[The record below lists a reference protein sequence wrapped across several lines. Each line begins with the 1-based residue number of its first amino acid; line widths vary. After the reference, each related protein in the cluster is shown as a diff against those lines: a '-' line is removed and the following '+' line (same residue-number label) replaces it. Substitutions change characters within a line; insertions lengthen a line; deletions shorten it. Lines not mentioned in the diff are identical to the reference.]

1 MRRVVVTG
9 LGAVTPLGVG
19 VPRTWKRLLDGHCG
33 IVNVK
38 HRDARFAEQPC
49 QIAAVVPQGAM
60 QDGGLDRVGMD
71 ERKMA
76 LFAQYGIVAAEEAL
90 NDAKWRPSEFEQREA
105 TGVCLGSGIGNFD
118 EIYNTVIAYDKGVGA
133 LTIESLSDTDD
144 SQGYKKV
151 NPLFVPKL
159 LINLGAGHISM
170 RHGFMGPNH
179 AATTACTTG
188 AHSIGDAARFIACG
202 DADVMVAGGAESCIH
217 PLAIGGFA
225 RARSLATDYND
236 DPELAS
242 RPFDADRA
250 GFVVGEGA
258 AMLVLEDLEHARA
271 RGARIYAELKGY
283 GCSSDAHHMTAPK
296 ENGEGAYI
304 AMKKALKQA
313 QVKPAAVDYVNAHAT
328 STVVGDAA
336 ENTAIKSLLLGPEGK
351 NKASEVNISS
361 TKGAI
366 GHLLGGAGAVEAV
379 FSVLAIRDN
388 IMPPTLNLNRLAEGF
403 DCNYAPGNAQ
413 DRQIDNPTAALIMAS
428 NGDAGRGERH
438 PICSNARQRD
448 RRHFRSQI
456 ALGREP

>member
-19 VPRTWKRLLDGHCG
+19 IRRTWKRLLDGHCG
-33 IVNVK
+33 IVNVNDS
-38 HRDARFAEQPC
+38 DARFAEQPC
-49 QIAAVVPQGAM
+49 QVAAVVPQGTR
-60 QDGGLDRVGMD
+60 QSGGWTASEWLSRGE

-76 LFAQYGIVAAEEAL
+76 LFAQYAMAAAEEAL
-90 NDAKWRPSEFEQREA
+90 EDAGWKPTPFEQRET

-118 EIYNTVIAYDKGVGA
+118 EIYNTVVAFERG
-133 LTIESLSDTDD
+133 
-144 SQGYKKV
+144 GYKKV

-170 RHGFMGPNH
+170 KYGFMGPNH

-225 RARSLATDYND
+225 RARSLATEFND
-236 DPELAS
+236 HPEKAS
-242 RPFDADRA
+242 RPFDAGRR

-258 AMLVLEDLEHARA
+258 AVVILEELEHAHA
-271 RGARIYAELKGY
+271 RGAHIYAELKGY

-296 ENGEGAYI
+296 ENGEGAYM

-313 QVKPAAVDYVNAHAT
+313 GLPPAAVDYVNAHAT

-336 ENTAIKSLLLGPEGK
+336 ENAAIKSLLLGPDGK
-351 NKASEVNISS
+351 QKAADVNISS
-361 TKGAI
+361 TKGAV

-379 FSVLAIRDN
+379 FSILAIQDN
-388 IMPPTLNLNRLAEGF
+388 VMPPTINLDRLGDGF
-403 DCNYAPGNAQ
+403 DCNYAPRHAQ
-413 DRQIDNPTAALIMAS
+413 SRQINVALTNS
-428 NGDAGRGERH
+428 FGFGGTNSSLCFVRYTK
-438 PICSNARQRD
+438 
-448 RRHFRSQI
+448 
-456 ALGREP
+456 